1 MMNDITQLTV
11 TPEPPDRVQDG
22 DGEEGRGATTDSGGW
37 RTNLASLT
45 SDIKHVLCDSYV
57 KGKVFCT
64 LCKNIVYSSLLERI
78 GHDHDADANLFFP
91 LSVHF
96 FNT

>member
-1 MMNDITQLTV
+1 MMMNDIIQLTA

-22 DGEEGRGATTDSGGW
+22 DGEEGRGAATGPGGW

-57 KGKVFCT
+57 KGNMFCT
-64 LCKNIVYSSLLERI
+64 HCPDYAKI
-78 GHDHDADANLFFP
+78 F
-91 LSVHF
+91 
-96 FNT
+96 

>member
-57 KGKVFCT
+57 KGNIYFAHT
-64 LCKNIVYSSLLERI
+64 ARTMKNIVLFLSPLIQSH
-78 GHDHDADANLFFP
+78 GHDQTMMH
-91 LSVHF
+91 
-96 FNT
+96 

>member
-1 MMNDITQLTV
+1 MMMMNVITQLTV
-11 TPEPPDRVQDG
+11 TPELPDRVQDG

-57 KGKVFCT
+57 KGSKYFAHSAKI
-64 LCKNIVYSSLLERI
+64 LYILL
-78 GHDHDADANLFFP
+78 F
-91 LSVHF
+91 
-96 FNT
+96 

>member
-57 KGKVFCT
+57 KGNIFLHT
-64 LCKNIVYSSLLERI
+64 LMPGL
-78 GHDHDADANLFFP
+78 
-91 LSVHF
+91 
-96 FNT
+96 

>member
-1 MMNDITQLTV
+1 MMMNDITQLTV

-22 DGEEGRGATTDSGGW
+22 DGEEGRGATTDAGGW

-57 KGKVFCT
+57 KGTYTMQKYCIFF
-64 LCKNIVYSSLLERI
+64 SS
-78 GHDHDADANLFFP
+78 
-91 LSVHF
+91 
-96 FNT
+96 TK

>member
-1 MMNDITQLTV
+1 MMMNDNTQLTA

-22 DGEEGRGATTDSGGW
+22 DGEDGRGAATDSGGW

-57 KGKVFCT
+57 KG
-64 LCKNIVYSSLLERI
+64 NM
-78 GHDHDADANLFFP
+78 FP
-91 LSVHF
+91 LDFRYTFSTHHKQQMSL
-96 FNT
+96 